1 MSRLAKMAKAISLAG
16 IKLSRLAK
24 MAKAISLAGNRIVYD
39 VTPKPPAT
47 VEWQ

>member
-1 MSRLAKMAKAISLAG
+1 MAKAISLAG